1 MENIAKKLETLGIV
15 GKEAEIY
22 LELLKL
28 KESPLTNLAKAAN
41 IKRTS
46 VYYCLDALIKK
57 GLVGIIVKNNKKL
70 YFPEEPKD
78 GLGGLV
84 QQQKSAVEE
93 LLPQLKDIYGKGS
106 SLPAIKIYYNATGI
120 RSVFEDVLYCKEK
133 IGRYYV
139 SDFSIDEML
148 GDAFLKSFVKK
159 RISTGIKSLSM
170 RTSSYAP
177 QRETELQASK
187 QLRETKI
194 MPEGV
199 NFSPYM
205 CIYDNKTVVI
215 SAKEKMG
222 FIIESQEFA
231 TAQKTIFDT
240 IWNISKSTIQ
250 NDNKLT
256 TDGAQKATEE
266 DIYY

>member
-1 MENIAKKLETLGIV
+1 MENITKKLETLGII

-28 KESPLTNLAKAAN
+28 KQSPLTNLAKAAN
-41 IKRTS
+41 VKRTS

-57 GLVGIIVKNNKKL
+57 GLVGVIVKNNKKL
-70 YFPEEPKD
+70 YYPEEPKD

-84 QQQKSAVEE
+84 AQQKSAVED
-93 LLPQLKDIYGKGS
+93 LLPQLKDIFGKGS
-106 SLPAIKIYYNATGI
+106 SLPTIKMYYNTAGI
-120 RSVFEDVLYCKEK
+120 KNIFEDVLSCKEK
-133 IGRYYV
+133 VGRYYV
-139 SDFSIDEML
+139 SDFSVDELL
-148 GDAFLKSFVKK
+148 GDVFLKSFVKK
-159 RISTGIKSLSM
+159 RIAAGIKSLSM

-177 QRETELQASK
+177 KRETEMQSSK

-205 CIYDNKTVVI
+205 CVYDNKTVVI
-215 SAKEKMG
+215 SVKEKMG

-240 IWNISKSTIQ
+240 IWNISKSTNQ
-250 NDNKLT
+250 DDDKLT
-256 TDGAQKATEE
+256 SEGAQKATEE
-266 DIYY
+266 DIYF